1 MTNYTTVNHYIAS
14 FSKEVRSILQK
25 VRKNIKKAAPDAMEA
40 FSYGMPTFKLK
51 GKNLVHFAGYKNHI
65 GFYPTPS
72 GIDNF
77 KNELSEYKTSRG
89 AIQFPLDSPIPYDL
103 IAKIVKYRV
112 KELTLSSK

>member
-1 MTNYTTVNHYIAS
+1 MVYKKIDDYIEI
-14 FSKEVRSILQK
+14 FPEEVQNILLK
-25 VRKNIKKAAPDAMEA
+25 VRRTIKKAAPDAMEA

-77 KNELSEYKTSRG
+77 KKELSEYKTSRG
-89 AIQFPLDSPIPYDL
+89 AIQFPLDSPISYDL

-112 KELTLSSK
+112 RELTLSLK